1 MSTYY
6 CFCLFV
12 AVTGGSTFFGSRK
25 AAFFV
30 ISWALGHRKSPLF
43 SNKMANKP
51 AAEVDIAVLIDGE
64 LRDLIRQ
71 RGLEIPRKATRPDL
85 VALLRTSLDEDKEVS
100 EPTSTSPLA
109 ANEGVVA
116 SLCSAL
122 SELTNVVRELKTEL
136 HAMREI
142 EAKFNDS
149 AREVLCLKTQVRE
162 LRNDLHAKVERYDTV
177 IQTLN
182 NDPTE
187 PSFTKT
193 VSSTPQHRP
202 TYAETLHQQPALQP
216 KNTAPAAAPAAQR
229 PQRQPPK
236 PYRRQESSRWL
247 APKLPKSTTR
257 CALTGKPR
265 VKVFYVGNVDPEC
278 DASPCA
284 KPLSSLFFICNRGK
298 NRGAKR

>member
-1 MSTYY
+1 
-6 CFCLFV
+6 
-12 AVTGGSTFFGSRK
+12 
-25 AAFFV
+25 
-30 ISWALGHRKSPLF
+30 
-43 SNKMANKP
+43 MANKP

-149 AREVLCLKTQVRE
+149 AREVLCLKTEVRE

-278 DASPCA
+278 DAKSIAEHCQAQDVHIVQSVVYTSERFRTGFARVTVLASDATTVQDKAFWPGLARFC
-284 KPLSSLFFICNRGK
+284 SS
-298 NRGAKR
+298 